1 MALLSYQNMNHVTA
15 SGGGI
20 VMTTPASS
28 DTIYPNERGFL
39 YFRNTDAA
47 PRTITIPSP
56 VRLDFGNATLP
67 DQTYTLAA
75 TTGEQWIPC
84 SPELADPSTGLITV
98 NISATT
104 NVTRAAIRR

>member
-1 MALLSYQNMNHVTA
+1 MALLTYQDMAHVTA

-20 VMTTPASS
+20 AMTTPAAS
-28 DTIYPNERGFL
+28 DTIYPDARGFL

-47 PRTITIPSP
+47 PRTITVLSP
-56 VRLDFGNATLP
+56 VRLDFGNAVLP

-98 NISATT
+98 NITATT
-104 NVTRAAIRR
+104 NVTRAAIKR